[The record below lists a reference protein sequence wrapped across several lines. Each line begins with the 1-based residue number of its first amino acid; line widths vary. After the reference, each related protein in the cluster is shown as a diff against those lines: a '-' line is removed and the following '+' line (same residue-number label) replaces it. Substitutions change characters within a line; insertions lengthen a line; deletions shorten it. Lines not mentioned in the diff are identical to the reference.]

1 MAEALVVLMD
11 GVVAGTLSRRSS
23 GLQFVYANGC
33 SDLATPLSL
42 SMPISRAMHPDA
54 SVTPWLWGLLPDDPD
69 VLRRWGREF
78 EVPANSPFSL
88 LATPIGE
95 DCAGGVQFASFE
107 RAEQLLANDGEI
119 RWIDALEVG
128 ERLKALR
135 SDRASWLGP
144 ALTGQWSLAGAQAK
158 MALRRVDGRW
168 GETSGVEPTTHILKP
183 AIMLED
189 YELNEHLCLA
199 AARMAGLP
207 TAHSQVLEFGD
218 QIALVVERYDRIEVA
233 GRLRRVHQEDLIQA
247 LGFHPS
253 QKYQADGGPGVAQI
267 GELFS
272 KQLSGDRAEDAAKRF
287 ADALAWNWIIGGT
300 DAHAK
305 NYSLLLSGRD
315 VRLAP
320 LYDIASILPYPDVYL
335 PKLKMAMKLGG
346 RYDIRA
352 HSRDTW
358 VKVASELKLNAD
370 TVVERVQELATV
382 APTAFREASA
392 APSLSTFIGEFSGR
406 LCAAV
411 ADRAADCLRVLS

>member
-1 MAEALVVLMD
+1 MD
-11 GVVAGTLSRRSS
+11 GVVAGTLSRGSS
-23 GLQFVYANGC
+23 GLQFVYANGY
-33 SDLATPLSL
+33 SDSATPLSL
-42 SMPISRAMHPDA
+42 SMPTSRATHPDA

-128 ERLKALR
+128 ARLKALR

-158 MALRRVDGRW
+158 LALRCVDRRW

-183 AIMLED
+183 AVMLED
-189 YELNEHLCLA
+189 HELNEHLCLS

-207 TAHSQVLEFGD
+207 TAHSQVLAFGD

-247 LGFHPS
+247 LGLHPS

-272 KQLSGDRAEDAAKRF
+272 TQLPGDRAEDAARRF
-287 ADALAWNWIIGGT
+287 ADALAWNWIRG
-300 DAHAK
+300 DRRAREE
-305 NYSLLLSGRD
+305 LL
-315 VRLAP
+315 
-320 LYDIASILPYPDVYL
+320 
-335 PKLKMAMKLGG
+335 
-346 RYDIRA
+346 
-352 HSRDTW
+352 
-358 VKVASELKLNAD
+358 
-370 TVVERVQELATV
+370 
-382 APTAFREASA
+382 
-392 APSLSTFIGEFSGR
+392 
-406 LCAAV
+406 AV
-411 ADRAADCLRVLS
+411 ALWA

>member
-1 MAEALVVLMD
+1 VVEALVVLMD
-11 GVVAGTLSRRSS
+11 GVVAGTLSRGSS
-23 GLQFVYANGC
+23 GLQFVYAPGY
-33 SDLATPLSL
+33 SDDATPLSL
-42 SMPISRAMHPDA
+42 SMPTSQATHQDK

-78 EVPANSPFSL
+78 EVPSNSPFTL

-107 RAEQLLANDGEI
+107 RAERLLASDGEI
-119 RWIDALEVG
+119 RWIDTPAIG

-158 MALRRVDGRW
+158 MALRCVDGRW

-189 YELNEHLCLA
+189 HELNEHLCLA

-207 TAHSQVLEFGD
+207 TAHSEVLQFGD

-247 LGFHPS
+247 LGYHPS

-272 KQLSGDRAEDAAKRF
+272 KRLTEDRAEDAARRF
-287 ADALAWNWIIGGT
+287 ADALAWNWIMGGT

-320 LYDIASILPYPDVYL
+320 LYDIASILPYPDVYV

-346 RYDIRA
+346 HYDIRA
-352 HSRDTW
+352 HSRKTW
-358 VKVASELKLNAD
+358 VKVASELKLNAE
-370 TVVERVQELATV
+370 TLVQRVQELATA
-382 APTAFREASA
+382 APSAFREAAA
-392 APSLSTFIGEFSGR
+392 APSLSTFNSAFSER
-406 LCAAV
+406 LCDAV